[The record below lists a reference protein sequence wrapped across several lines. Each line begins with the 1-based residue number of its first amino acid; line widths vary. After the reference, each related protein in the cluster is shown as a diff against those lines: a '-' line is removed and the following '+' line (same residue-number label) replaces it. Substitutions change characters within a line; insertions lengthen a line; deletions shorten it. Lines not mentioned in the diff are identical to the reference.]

1 MPWGAMV
8 GFSLPLPLRVVVAH
22 LPQALLDLQIGV
34 IDRQGRSAIE
44 GMHSLSG
51 SIPVIVFAFGV
62 PVAVGVVVS
71 YLPHARLHLLVNVLN
86 AHSSLSFPQSTVND
100 SREPI
105 SEQVTPARQR
115 SHAIAVILDAA
126 TSAGLHFLIVVRL
139 QVVITQR
146 AP

>member
-34 IDRQGRSAIE
+34 IDRQGCAAIE
-44 GMHSLSG
+44 VMHSFTG
-51 SIPVIVFAFGV
+51 RIRVIVFALGL
-62 PVAVGVVVS
+62 PAAVGVVVS
-71 YLPHARLHLLVNVLN
+71 DLPHARLHLLVDVLN
-86 AHSSLSFPQSTVND
+86 AHCSLSFPQSTVND

-105 SEQVTPARQR
+105 SEQVPPARQR

-126 TSAGLHFLIVVRL
+126 TSAGLHFLIVV
-139 QVVITQR
+139 
-146 AP
+146 